1 MHVTTCCQAI
11 DCFISYR
18 VIEKTVYSEPLEG
31 EAVQG
36 SLVYEEIGDVRDT
49 FNYTKNLLYGT
60 KLKGTTSKL
69 TSGPQMNSI
78 PTSGLQMTSISTSDP
93 RMTSRRLPTSGP
105 ELEMTSVSTSKPEI
119 TPNTT
124 SEMNQELRVYEL
136 VN

>member
-1 MHVTTCCQAI
+1 MGGGGVIPPPMHVTPCCQAI
-11 DCFISYR
+11 DCISYR
-18 VIEKTVYSEPLEG
+18 VVEKTVYSEPLEG
-31 EAVQG
+31 EVVQG

-69 TSGPQMNSI
+69 TSGSQVTSTLV
-78 PTSGLQMTSISTSDP
+78 PT
-93 RMTSRRLPTSGP
+93 P
-105 ELEMTSVSTSKPEI
+105 ELEMTSVPTPKPKI
-119 TPNTT
+119 NPKTT